1 MDLHRIPD
9 DLSIPEFLRR
19 KPRLKERKNRR
30 LPTAAEADEM
40 SGRAFAEAFRE
51 INEEERKKR
60 RLPTDA
66 EMREVADRAFLKATR
81 EFNEE
86 NREIIEARSRHP
98 PTDAEIDEI
107 FAEGMA
113 EALEEVRAKAP
124 PAPTPEEAAKDP
136 ACVWRWIDESCHY
149 YCKEALREGARRIEK
164 YHRAKIIGLVKE
176 RAWTLATRTCA
187 PGNA

>member
-1 MDLHRIPD
+1 MTSTPTTT
-9 DLSIPEFLRR
+9 P
-19 KPRLKERKNRR
+19 PRDRGR
-30 LPTAAEADEM
+30 LPTAAEM
-40 SGRAFAEAFRE
+40 
-51 INEEERKKR
+51 RKI
-60 RLPTDA
+60 
-66 EMREVADRAFLKATR
+66 ADRAFLKATR

-98 PTDAEIDEI
+98 PTPAEIDEI

-124 PAPTPEEAAKDP
+124 PAPTPEEVASDP
-136 ACVWRWIDESCHY
+136 ACLWAWMDEGCHY

-164 YHRAKIIGLVKE
+164 HHHKKLVRALKE
-176 RAWTLATRTCA
+176 RAWHLAARTCA